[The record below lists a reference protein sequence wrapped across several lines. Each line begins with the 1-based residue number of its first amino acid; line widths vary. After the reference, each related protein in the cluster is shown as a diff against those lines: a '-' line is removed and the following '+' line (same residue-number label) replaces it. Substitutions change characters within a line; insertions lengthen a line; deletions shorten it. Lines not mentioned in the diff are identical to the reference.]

1 MNNHIFPAIGH
12 LPVTT
17 LKTQHFT
24 ALLRV
29 IEDKGFLEVASRT
42 RQQLCNIMRY
52 AVQQGLTENNPA
64 QHLEGVTAPP
74 VKTTIP
80 PCRRRGCP
88 NCLSV
93 LVIISRDGS

>member
-1 MNNHIFPAIGH
+1 MENHIFPAIGH
-12 LPVTT
+12 FPVTT

-64 QHLEGVTAPP
+64 QHLLKYA
-74 VKTTIP
+74 
-80 PCRRRGCP
+80 
-88 NCLSV
+88 LSYGIQRMIFINIFTFILHNPS
-93 LVIISRDGS
+93 LVRLRHQ

>member
-1 MNNHIFPAIGH
+1 MKNHIFPAIGH
-12 LPVTT
+12 LPVTM

-24 ALLRV
+24 ALLKV

-52 AVQQGLTENNPA
+52 AVQQGLTESNPA

-74 VKTTIP
+74 VKIIILP
-80 PCRRRGCP
+80 SRWNGCP
-88 NCLSV
+88 SCWNVSV
-93 LVIISRDGS
+93 TISRGGS

>member
-1 MNNHIFPAIGH
+1 MKP
-12 LPVTT
+12 
-17 LKTQHFT
+17 QD

-64 QHLEGVTAPP
+64 LHLGGVTVPP
-74 VKTTIP
+74 VKNHYSLQYWHFLIQKMYQKWN
-80 PCRRRGCP
+80 RM
-88 NCLSV
+88 NNQ
-93 LVIISRDGS
+93 